1 MPGKVF
7 ISCGQHTTTERQIA
21 QDIATWLQRHGF
33 SPYVAIQAQ
42 SIQDVNAGIIGRL
55 RDSDYYIF
63 IDFEREKL
71 PCGRSRGSL
80 FTNQEL
86 AIAYVM
92 GFDQVLFLRH
102 RNIRLEG
109 IAAYILSN
117 AKEFDDPND
126 VPAII
131 KNEVAIRS
139 WSPSYS
145 RHLIVES
152 SQWHPQAIFYGDHP
166 TLHGQRWERI
176 LHVRIRNCRHDKGAI
191 QTTARLSSITNEAG
205 NRWESPDLN
214 DLKWAGQVGYARTIR
229 PGDSERID
237 AFALDANHLT
247 HVYLHSAADVIP
259 RQPILTD
266 PGVYILHYQVFSQ
279 EFPLLEFNIRLNLT
293 GIFNTTTAELV

>member
-7 ISCGQHTTTERQIA
+7 ISCGQHTPQECQIA
-21 QDIATWLQRHGF
+21 QDIATWLQGQGF
-33 SPYVAIQAQ
+33 SPYVAIKAQ
-42 SIQDVNAGIIGRL
+42 SIQDVNAGIIGHL

-71 PCGRSRGSL
+71 SSGRSRGSL

-102 RNIRLEG
+102 RNVRLEG

-126 VPAII
+126 ILAII
-131 KNEVAIRS
+131 KNEVPIRS

-145 RHLIVES
+145 RHLIVKS
-152 SQWHPQAIFYGDHP
+152 SQWYPQAIFYGDHT
-166 TLHGQRWERI
+166 TLHGQQRWEQVF
-176 LHVRIRNCRHDKGAI
+176 HVRIHNCRHDKGAI
-191 QTTARLSSITNEAG
+191 QTTACLSSITNQVG

-214 DLKWAGQVGYARTIR
+214 DLKWAGQIGYARTIR
-229 PGDSERID
+229 PDDPEQID

-259 RQPILTD
+259 RQPILTA
-266 PGVYILHYQVFSQ
+266 PGVYVLHYQVFSQ
-279 EFPLLEFNIRLNLT
+279 EFPNIRLNLT
-293 GIFNTTTAELV
+293 DTFSTTTSEPV